1 MHDLEPS
8 YQQQYPSAP
17 GGEGMPMSG
26 GRLMVEPEGLGL
38 RECIRL
44 LRKHLQLITLCFIGS
59 LLVTAVIITTDTSN
73 VHGQGH
79 AADRAQHTASPEF
92 SGGLG

>member
-17 GGEGMPMSG
+17 GGEGMLMSG

-44 LRKHLQLITLCFIGS
+44 LRKHLQLITL
-59 LLVTAVIITTDTSN
+59 AD
-73 VHGQGH
+73 GQD
-79 AADRAQHTASPEF
+79 ADRPIMPFQPALRDASADRC
-92 SGGLG
+92 LGFRQPS